1 MENNLS
7 ISKRRLL
14 LADDSTTIQKVVNLT
29 FAGENIEVVTVS
41 DGDAAMRKFVEVE
54 PDLVMADVNMP
65 GLNGYQICEKI
76 KQDARTKRIPV
87 ILLVGSF
94 EPFDEEKAIRVGAN
108 DYLTKPFQSILQLVN
123 KVSELLDAGMDA
135 DDFLAPIE
143 NSHQPV
149 NSFADTLKMMPTDE
163 FDSADVSIENL
174 GDAGMDDEMIQ
185 TAQIGSVPTDEAHKY
200 ESSPV
205 YQSFAEDLDENP
217 LNPSYNSD
225 VSADYPP
232 HDDWAKIQSL
242 SKEEFEE
249 TRDETGKDKS
259 ARVLEFDDIDLLDFP
274 QTKKLDDFSET
285 FSSPDSEISDKEQD
299 AFQGKASEIS
309 DADIEYSAA
318 STQTNNLS
326 S

>member
-41 DGDAAMRKFVEVE
+41 DGDAAMRKFVEIE

-123 KVSELLDAGMDA
+123 KVSELLDAGTDA
-135 DDFLAPIE
+135 DDFFAPIE
-143 NSHQPV
+143 NAYQPV

-163 FDSADVSIENL
+163 FDSADASIENL
-174 GDAGMDDEMIQ
+174 GDAGMDDQMIQ
-185 TAQIGSVPTDEAHKY
+185 TAQIGSVPTDETRKY

-205 YQSFAEDLDENP
+205 YQSFAEDSNKNSLKS
-217 LNPSYNSD
+217 SYYSAT
-225 VSADYPP
+225 SADYPP
-232 HDDWAKIQSL
+232 HEDWAKIQSL

-249 TRDETGKDKS
+249 TRDETSKDKS
-259 ARVLEFDDIDLLDFP
+259 ARVLDFEDIDLL
-274 QTKKLDDFSET
+274 
-285 FSSPDSEISDKEQD
+285 
-299 AFQGKASEIS
+299 
-309 DADIEYSAA
+309 
-318 STQTNNLS
+318 
-326 S
+326 